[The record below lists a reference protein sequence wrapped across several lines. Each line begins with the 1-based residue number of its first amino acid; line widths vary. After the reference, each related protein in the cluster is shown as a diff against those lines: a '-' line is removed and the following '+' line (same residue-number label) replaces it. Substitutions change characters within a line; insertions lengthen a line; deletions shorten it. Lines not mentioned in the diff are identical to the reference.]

1 MPSPDLNILVAMIAG
16 LLSFLSPCV
25 LPLFPSY
32 LSFVAGVSFDE
43 INGTVANPRTRRAIL
58 LNSILFILGFS
69 LVFIALG
76 AGATVLGRVLFQ
88 QQTVIRKIGG
98 VLVILMG
105 LYVGG
110 WVRLPFLM
118 REWRVELKDRP
129 AGYLGAVLV
138 GITFAAGWT
147 PCIGP
152 ILGSILTLASVSQT
166 ASTGILMLAAYSLG
180 LAVPFLVSA
189 LAIHRFAAFFDRF
202 KRFFPLVTRGSGL
215 ILVGL
220 GLLLVTDYFTVL
232 SRLAFSL
239 TPEWFFEIERKL
251 LRF

>member
-1 MPSPDLNILVAMIAG
+1 MPAPDLSILVAMAAG

-32 LSFVAGVSFDE
+32 LSFIAGVSFDE
-43 INGTVANPRTRRAIL
+43 IQGTVANRRTRRAIL
-58 LNSILFILGFS
+58 LNSLLFILGFS
-69 LVFIALG
+69 LVFIAMG
-76 AGATVLGRVLFQ
+76 AGATLLGQILFQ
-88 QQTVIRKIGG
+88 QQGVIRRIGG

-110 WVRLPFLM
+110 WLRIPVLM

-129 AGYLGAVLV
+129 AGYFGALLV

-180 LAVPFLVSA
+180 LAIPFFVSS
-189 LAIHRFAAFFDRF
+189 LAIHRFVVFFDRF
-202 KRFFPLVTRGSGL
+202 KRFLPVVTRGSGL
-215 ILVGL
+215 ILVAL
-220 GLLLVTDYFTVL
+220 GVLLISDYFTVL

-239 TPEWFFEIERKL
+239 TPEWMFEIERRL
-251 LRF
+251 LKF